1 MIRKVWFEEFRALRD
16 VRVDLEP
23 LTVLVGPNAS
33 GKTSILEGIEL
44 TVWTARMGGIQAG
57 QLWSRDRARGAEAR
71 RMTRLGLELVGGAAP
86 NRYEVAYRE
95 IELPYPQPPRIEG
108 ETRACWNGE
117 EKTLP
122 EGPNFGYVDNLGR
135 EFAGLLHALPRVHR
149 LRLDAVRLA
158 APSYSE
164 EAIPVVAPDG
174 AGLASVIADLATRA
188 PEANAMIAAQV
199 QSVIPALRRIRA
211 VRAQVERVEQQHV
224 TIDGRSTMVSNKRT
238 YWGHS
243 LVVDMVGGDSIPLAQ
258 AGEGTALAIGLMTVL
273 LTAGDGPQLLLLD
286 DLDRA
291 LHPKAQQ
298 DLVRMLRATIERRPG
313 MQVVATT
320 HSPFVLNE
328 LRYPEVRLTTL
339 DEGGHTIVGALT
351 DHPDYLRWK
360 DHVQPGELWTSE
372 LEDWLRRGS
381 AEAAE

>member
-16 VRVDLEP
+16 VQVDLEP

-44 TVWTARMGGIQAG
+44 TLEIARRGGQTAAEQWT
-57 QLWSRDRARGAEAR
+57 RDRARHAQEGRPVVLRVELEGGASSDQFEVRYRQLAPPHDPTPRVFGVTRGRCNGAEES
-71 RMTRLGLELVGGAAP
+71 LKES
-86 NRYEVAYRE
+86 
-95 IELPYPQPPRIEG
+95 QS
-108 ETRACWNGE
+108 
-117 EKTLP
+117 
-122 EGPNFGYVDNLGR
+122 FGYASNLGER
-135 EFAGLLHALPRVHR
+135 FAPLANALPRVSR
-149 LRLDAVRLA
+149 LVLNASRLA

-174 AGLASVIADLATRA
+174 EGLASVVADLATRK
-188 PEANAMIAAQV
+188 PETNEAIVTQV
-199 QSVIPALRRIRA
+199 RAVIPALRRVRA
-211 VRAQVERVEQQHV
+211 VRAQIERVEQQYV
-224 TIDGRSTMVSNKRT
+224 TVDGRSMLVPNKRA

-298 DLVRMLRATIERRPG
+298 DLVTMLRATIERHPG

-339 DEGGHTIVGALT
+339 DDQGNTIVGALT
-351 DHPDYLRWK
+351 DHPDYPRWK
-360 DHVQPGELWTSE
+360 DHVKPGELWTSE